1 MDHLS
6 IRIPQINLASQLIFP
21 QLWNLAMPSLMY
33 TSCAFALLC
42 AAAESFSLAPTRKHV
57 SNARP
62 SSGATSIKVVTES
75 TEFLLAAAPGIS
87 ALALVAGNKPAPDT
101 SRKSSTATPTL
112 ALARANFKRWND
124 ALQAKD
130 AAVVANMYDSS
141 DLSFLPTVS
150 PKHIKDDF
158 STEDYFT
165 AFVQKNPFGTI
176 TDDSIQAYNDGTYLH
191 SGLYTFELGEADA
204 RTPVQARFSYVW
216 KYFGDGD
223 WKISHHHSS
232 VVPSSPPSATDMLA
246 TARENFKRW
255 NDALQT
261 KNAATVAELYI
272 SNNLSFLPTVSG
284 DHIKSGGSGTNT
296 EDYFTAFVQKNPFG
310 TITDDSIQVYNEY
323 TYLHSGMYTFQLGEA
338 DARTPVE
345 ARFSYVWE
353 KIGNDWK
360 IAHHHSSVRPGE
372 TPAPAPKAS
381 ARKNKKSRK

>member
-1 MDHLS
+1 
-6 IRIPQINLASQLIFP
+6 
-21 QLWNLAMPSLMY
+21 MPSLMY

-42 AAAESFSLAPTRKHV
+42 AAADSFSLAPTRKHV

-124 ALQAKD
+124 ALQTKD

-176 TDDSIQAYNDGTYLH
+176 TDDSIQAYNDGT
-191 SGLYTFELGEADA
+191 
-204 RTPVQARFSYVW
+204 
-216 KYFGDGD
+216 
-223 WKISHHHSS
+223 
-232 VVPSSPPSATDMLA
+232 
-246 TARENFKRW
+246 
-255 NDALQT
+255 
-261 KNAATVAELYI
+261 
-272 SNNLSFLPTVSG
+272 
-284 DHIKSGGSGTNT
+284 
-296 EDYFTAFVQKNPFG
+296 
-310 TITDDSIQVYNEY
+310 
-323 TYLHSGMYTFQLGEA
+323 
-338 DARTPVE
+338 
-345 ARFSYVWE
+345 
-353 KIGNDWK
+353 
-360 IAHHHSSVRPGE
+360 
-372 TPAPAPKAS
+372 
-381 ARKNKKSRK
+381 